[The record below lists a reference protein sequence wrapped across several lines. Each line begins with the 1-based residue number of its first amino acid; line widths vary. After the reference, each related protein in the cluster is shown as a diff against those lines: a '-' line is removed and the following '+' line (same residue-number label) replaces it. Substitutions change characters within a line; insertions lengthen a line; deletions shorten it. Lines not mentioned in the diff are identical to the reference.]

1 MNREQVTIHSKS
13 LGKDMNVLVYGNA
26 GWPMI
31 VFQPEGMMSNSFED
45 NGLLESVSDFI
56 DAGTIQVF
64 SIDSV
69 DADGWSAR
77 GGDNEV
83 RSSVIESYYNFVCNE
98 VVPLV
103 AEHNNSGRR
112 PLTAGCSMG
121 ATHAMIAVL
130 RRPDLFQ
137 GCIALSGGYDA
148 SYFFGDWM
156 NEKLYLNSPVSFL
169 PNTPENHPYLDLYR
183 KRQFAVC
190 TGQGEG
196 EEESIRTQRL
206 LEQDFRD
213 LDVDAWF
220 DYWGADVN
228 HDWYWWKKQL
238 RYFLPYVIE
247 DAEKTT
253 ADEAPATAKK
263 KPAAKKASPK
273 AAAKKAA
280 PKKATTAKAAEP
292 AKKAAAAKVA
302 EPAKKATAAKKAAPA
317 TEKAAPVAKAAPA
330 AAKPA
335 AKTEP
340 AKKAAAPAAK
350 TAAKPAAK
358 AAPAAKPAAKAEPA
372 EKAAPKAAKPAAK
385 AAAKKSTTAAK
396 TAAAKKPTAKKAAQ
410 VHHCRQED
418 HGEQE
423 VEHQVTVRKSYLKD
437 GPPRHVRDGPLL
449 CRSSDRA

>member
-13 LGKDMNVLVYGNA
+13 LSKDMNVLIYGKA

-45 NGLLESVSDFI
+45 NGLLESVADYI

-64 SIDSV
+64 SVDSV
-69 DADGWSAR
+69 DSEGWSAR
-77 GGDNEV
+77 GGNNEL
-83 RSSVIESYYNFVCNE
+83 RTDVIESYYDFVCNE

-103 AEHNNSGRR
+103 AERNESGRR
-112 PLTAGCSMG
+112 PLTAGCSLG

-213 LDVDAWF
+213 LNVDAWF
-220 DYWGADVN
+220 DYWGTDVN

-253 ADEAPATAKK
+253 ADEAPAAPAKK
-263 KPAAKKASPK
+263 TAAKKAS
-273 AAAKKAA
+273 ATKKTA
-280 PKKATTAKAAEP
+280 PK
-292 AKKAAAAKVA
+292 
-302 EPAKKATAAKKAAPA
+302 TAAKKASAK
-317 TEKAAPVAKAAPA
+317 TTKAA
-330 AAKPA
+330 
-335 AKTEP
+335 T
-340 AKKAAAPAAK
+340 
-350 TAAKPAAK
+350 
-358 AAPAAKPAAKAEPA
+358 AAKAE
-372 EKAAPKAAKPAAK
+372 AAKPAAK
-385 AAAKKSTTAAK
+385 AAATSKTAAAKAAEKKPAAAAK
-396 TAAAKKPTAKKAAQ
+396 TAAAKTAPAKKASATSKSAATKKQAAKKAEPAAKTAASPAKKAEPAAKTAAAKSTTAAAAAKPAAKKTATASKAAAAKKPAAKSTATAKKPAAKKAA
-410 VHHCRQED
+410 
-418 HGEQE
+418 
-423 VEHQVTVRKSYLKD
+423 TTKKT
-437 GPPRHVRDGPLL
+437 
-449 CRSSDRA
+449 SSK

>member
-196 EEESIRTQRL
+196 EEESI
-206 LEQDFRD
+206 
-213 LDVDAWF
+213 
-220 DYWGADVN
+220 
-228 HDWYWWKKQL
+228 
-238 RYFLPYVIE
+238 P
-247 DAEKTT
+247 
-253 ADEAPATAKK
+253 
-263 KPAAKKASPK
+263 
-273 AAAKKAA
+273 
-280 PKKATTAKAAEP
+280 
-292 AKKAAAAKVA
+292 
-302 EPAKKATAAKKAAPA
+302 
-317 TEKAAPVAKAAPA
+317 
-330 AAKPA
+330 
-335 AKTEP
+335 
-340 AKKAAAPAAK
+340 
-350 TAAKPAAK
+350 
-358 AAPAAKPAAKAEPA
+358 
-372 EKAAPKAAKPAAK
+372 
-385 AAAKKSTTAAK
+385 
-396 TAAAKKPTAKKAAQ
+396 
-410 VHHCRQED
+410 C
-418 HGEQE
+418 
-423 VEHQVTVRKSYLKD
+423 
-437 GPPRHVRDGPLL
+437 
-449 CRSSDRA
+449 

>member
-196 EEESIRTQRL
+196 KEESIRTQRL

-263 KPAAKKASPK
+263 KPAAKKAAPK

-302 EPAKKATAAKKAAPA
+302 EP
-317 TEKAAPVAKAAPA
+317 
-330 AAKPA
+330 
-335 AKTEP
+335 
-340 AKKAAAPAAK
+340 
-350 TAAKPAAK
+350 
-358 AAPAAKPAAKAEPA
+358 AKPAAKAEPA

-437 GPPRHVRDGPLL
+437 DPPRHVRDGPLL